1 MLEELIKRVVSGF
14 DNLLVVLALVF
25 YLIITNR
32 PKGNFFKDTNGSML
46 NHESRI
52 SKLETRV
59 THVEKD
65 LEGVLEKE
73 KQ

>member
-1 MLEELIKRVVSGF
+1 MLEELIKRVVSGL

-32 PKGNFFKDTNGSML
+32 PKGNSVKDTNGSML

-73 KQ
+73 KE

>member
-32 PKGNFFKDTNGSML
+32 PKGNSVKDTNGSML

-73 KQ
+73 KE

>member
-32 PKGNFFKDTNGSML
+32 PKGNSVKDTNGSML

-59 THVEKD
+59 TYVEKD

-73 KQ
+73 KE

>member
-1 MLEELIKRVVSGF
+1 MLEDLIKRVVSGL

-32 PKGNFFKDTNGSML
+32 PKGNSVKDTNGSML

-73 KQ
+73 KE